1 MADMPT
7 LADNRKAHFDYE
19 LLEEYEAGI
28 VLSGQEVKSVK
39 MGHLSLKGSFVTF
52 HDGSAQLTNA
62 HISKY
67 PSAGPLPD
75 YDPTQSRRLLLKK
88 REIEFLRGKSQEKG
102 LTIVPITV
110 YTRGNR
116 IKVGI
121 ALARGKHSY
130 DKRETIKKRDLDR
143 ELRRSAK

>member
-1 MADMPT
+1 
-7 LADNRKAHFDYE
+7 
-19 LLEEYEAGI
+19 
-28 VLSGQEVKSVK
+28 

-52 HDGSAQLTNA
+52 HNGDAYLTNA

-143 ELRRSAK
+143 ELRRASK